1 MANSTFAPNTTDTN
15 VFTRTFSQE
24 DFNRFGVLSGDDNP
38 IHVSPEFSARTRFG
52 RTVSHGMLLYTA
64 IDALLSRQFPNFRPV
79 RQELMFPNPTFAGE
93 EITFT
98 MYPVNPSNDGCSV
111 AIVLTK
117 KDGTCVCESQT
128 ELVSAAIPI
137 QHLDSDSWNTD
148 KSVCATETS
157 SHEVA
162 QTLLSVQ
169 IVQDNFVQ
177 HLTKAENTTSEIN
190 SSNSEDTETYKH
202 LAVGQRASVQRIFT
216 ASDVAEYRRLA
227 GLPNESDT
235 QHIASPLPAGM
246 ISALLGM
253 TLPGKG
259 TNYLKQR
266 YTLFDTA
273 RVGEEITASVEIV
286 RIRGGKALV
295 NLRTLCRVGDR
306 IIADGEAL
314 VLAKDVDLSTNH

>member
-1 MANSTFAPNTTDTN
+1 MANSPFAPNTTDTN

-24 DFNRFGVLSGDDNP
+24 DFNRFGILSGDDNP

-64 IDALLSRQFPNFRPV
+64 IDALLSRQFPNLRPLK
-79 RQELMFPNPTFAGE
+79 QELMFPNPTFAGE

-98 MYPVNPSNDGCSV
+98 VFPPDTSNDVCSIAV
-111 AIVLTK
+111 VLTK

-128 ELVSAAIPI
+128 ELVSAAT
-137 QHLDSDSWNTD
+137 LR
-148 KSVCATETS
+148 ATT
-157 SHEVA
+157 
-162 QTLLSVQ
+162 
-169 IVQDNFVQ
+169 
-177 HLTKAENTTSEIN
+177 ENTTREIQ
-190 SSNSEDTETYKH
+190 SSNGEDTETYKH

-216 ASDVAEYRRLA
+216 ASDVAEYMRLA
-227 GLPNESDT
+227 GLPNESDA
-235 QHIASPLPAGM
+235 QHIAPPLPAGM

-314 VLAKDVDLSTNH
+314 VLAKDVEVSTNQ

>member
-1 MANSTFAPNTTDTN
+1 MRRAKLSNLNYVRCMANSGLVTNTDNNN

-24 DFNRFGVLSGDDNP
+24 DFNRFGALSGDGNP

-64 IDALLSRQFPNFRPV
+64 IDALLSRQFPNLRPIK
-79 RQELMFPNPTFAGE
+79 QELMFPNPTFTGE

-98 MYPVNPSNDGCSV
+98 VFPPDTINDGRSV

-128 ELVSAAIPI
+128 ELVSAEMPRA
-137 QHLDSDSWNTD
+137 
-148 KSVCATETS
+148 KM
-157 SHEVA
+157 
-162 QTLLSVQ
+162 
-169 IVQDNFVQ
+169 
-177 HLTKAENTTSEIN
+177 ENTTSEIKAHTG
-190 SSNSEDTETYKH
+190 EDTETYKH
-202 LAVGQRASVQRIFT
+202 LAVGQRASVRRIFT
-216 ASDVAEYRRLA
+216 ASDIAEYRQLA
-227 GLPNESDT
+227 GLPDELDT
-235 QHIASPLPAGM
+235 QHILGAQRIAPPLPAGM

-266 YTLFDTA
+266 YMLFDTA

-295 NLRTLCRVGDR
+295 NLRTLCRVEDR

-314 VLAKDVDLSTNH
+314 VLAKDVEVSTNQ

>member
-1 MANSTFAPNTTDTN
+1 MANSTFAPNTTDTH
-15 VFTRTFSQE
+15 VFTRTFLQE
-24 DFNRFGVLSGDDNP
+24 DFNRFGALSGDDNP

-64 IDALLSRQFPNFRPV
+64 IDTLLSRQFPNFRPTK
-79 RQELMFPNPTFAGE
+79 QELMFPNPTFAGE

-98 MYPVNPSNDGCSV
+98 MYPVNPSNDGRSA

-128 ELVSAAIPI
+128 ELVSASTPLAR
-137 QHLDSDSWNTD
+137 
-148 KSVCATETS
+148 
-157 SHEVA
+157 
-162 QTLLSVQ
+162 
-169 IVQDNFVQ
+169 
-177 HLTKAENTTSEIN
+177 AEHTTSEMKL
-190 SSNSEDTETYKH
+190 SSGEDTETYKH

-216 ASDVAEYRRLA
+216 ASDIAEYRRLA

-235 QHIASPLPAGM
+235 QYIAPPLPAGM

-259 TNYLKQR
+259 TNYLKQH
-266 YTLFDTA
+266 YTFFDTV
-273 RVGEEITASVEIV
+273 RVDEEITASVEIV
-286 RIRGGKALV
+286 RIRSSKALI
-295 NLRTLCRVGDR
+295 NLRTLCQVGDR

-314 VLAKDVDLSTNH
+314 VLAKDVELSTNQ